1 MTTPEPGT
9 LPHAAAP
16 PPGCPAHAGGRAG
29 EAPAAGRGAALYGPA
44 VSEDP
49 HGLYARL
56 REQYGAVAPIE
67 LEPGVEAWLVLG
79 YPELLELTR
88 NEQLFS
94 KDSRRWRVPAEGR
107 LRPDSRVQPMT
118 AWRPTLLNLDGAEHQ
133 RLRAAVADTLA
144 QIDHGRLREITEAA
158 ADALID
164 GWGPDGTADL
174 IAQYARRL
182 PLLVFTQLLGLP
194 AEAGPRLIEL
204 ISHFVDSSENSVR
217 ANAEFQ
223 ATLADLVRSRRAE
236 PGADL
241 TSWLL
246 AHPAR
251 LTDEEALHHLVVILV
266 AGNETTINWTGNT
279 LRLLLTDRRFRATLS
294 GGRLTVADALEEV
307 LWRDP
312 PTQNFPG
319 RWATDDTVLGGQ
331 YISAGDMLVLGLAAA
346 NADPAAQGPLT
357 PAPAHAA
364 PSVRDG
370 TGTTGNRAHLA
381 WGAGRHVCPAQ
392 HPARLIVETA
402 VETLLHRLPDLQLAV
417 PAGELSWRPSP
428 WSRALVSLPVL
439 YSAFT
444 PPRPAAT
451 ERPVWTPPPHSTPGG
466 SPPSPSTPSDAT
478 STPRTPGSATP
489 ARRSWWNSL
498 AGWWSGR

>member
-1 MTTPEPGT
+1 MTTPDSVPT
-9 LPHAAAP
+9 T
-16 PPGCPAHAGGRAG
+16 
-29 EAPAAGRGAALYGPA
+29 APAAGCPYVPPRVAPLYGPA
-44 VSEDP
+44 VAEDP

-56 REQYGAVAPIE
+56 REQHGPVAPIE

-88 NEQLFS
+88 NEQQFS
-94 KDSRRWRVPAEGR
+94 KDSRRWRVAREGR
-107 LRPDSRVQPMT
+107 LSADSRLLPMT

-133 RLRAAVADTLA
+133 RLRAAVADTLSRVD
-144 QIDHGRLREITEAA
+144 QRQLRETTEAA
-158 ADALID
+158 AEALID

-182 PLLVFTQLLGLP
+182 PLLVFTRLLGLP
-194 AEAGPRLIEL
+194 AEAGPHLIEL
-204 ISHFVDSSENSVR
+204 ISHFVDSSEKSVR

-223 ATLADLVRSRRAE
+223 AILVDLVRSRRE
-236 PGADL
+236 RPGADL

-246 AHPAR
+246 AHPAA
-251 LTDEEALHHLVVILV
+251 LSDEEAVHHLVVILV

-279 LRLLLTDRRFRATLS
+279 LRLLLTDRRFRATLA
-294 GGRLTVADALEEV
+294 GGRATVADALDEV

-319 RWATDDTVLGGQ
+319 RWATSDTVLGGQ

-346 NADPAAQGPLT
+346 NADPVVHG
-357 PAPAHAA
+357 
-364 PSVRDG
+364 RDG
-370 TGTTGNRAHLA
+370 VAGNRAHLA
-381 WGAGRHVCPAQ
+381 WGAGKHVCPAQ
-392 HPARLIVETA
+392 DPARLIVETA

-417 PAGELSWRPSP
+417 PAHELAWRPSP

-444 PPRPAAT
+444 PPRPATT
-451 ERPVWTPPPHSTPGG
+451 ERPAWTPPPLPNSSSRSGSTPQAPTSTARTGG
-466 SPPSPSTPSDAT
+466 SGKPD
-478 STPRTPGSATP
+478 
-489 ARRSWWNSL
+489 RRHWWNSL

>member
-9 LPHAAAP
+9 SSAATAPPHASPAR
-16 PPGCPAHAGGRAG
+16 PGCPVRGG
-29 EAPAAGRGAALYGPA
+29 APLFGAAVA
-44 VSEDP
+44 EDP
-49 HGLYARL
+49 HGMYARL
-56 REQYGAVAPIE
+56 REQYGPVAPIE

-88 NEQLFS
+88 NEQVFS

-107 LRPDSRVQPMT
+107 LRPDSRLLPMT
-118 AWRPTLLNLDGAEHQ
+118 AWRPTLLNLDGDEHQ
-133 RLRAAVADTLA
+133 RLRAAVSDTLA
-144 QIDHGRLREITEAA
+144 QIDQRRLRETTEAA

-164 GWGPDGTADL
+164 DWGPDGTADL
-174 IAQYARRL
+174 VAQYARRL

-194 AEAGPRLIEL
+194 ASAGPRLIEL
-204 ISHFVDSSENSVR
+204 ISHFVDSSEKSVR

-223 ATLADLVRSRRAE
+223 AILVDLVRRCRAE

-246 AHPAR
+246 AHPAA
-251 LTDEEALHHLVVILV
+251 LTDEEAAHHLVVILV
-266 AGNETTINWTGNT
+266 AGNETAINWTGNT
-279 LRLLLTDRRFRATLS
+279 LRLLLTDRRFRASLS

-319 RWATDDTVLGGQ
+319 RWATEDTVLGGQ
-331 YISAGDMLVLGLAAA
+331 FIAAGDMLVLGLAAA
-346 NADPAAQGPLT
+346 NADPAAQGPVT
-357 PAPAHAA
+357 PPTGYGAA
-364 PSVRDG
+364 AAREG
-370 TGTTGNRAHLA
+370 NGMTGNRAHLA
-381 WGAGRHVCPAQ
+381 WGAGKHVCPAQ
-392 HPARLIVETA
+392 QPARLIVETA

-417 PAGELSWRPSP
+417 PASDLTWRPSP

-451 ERPVWTPPPHSTPGG
+451 ERPVWTPPPHPAPGAT
-466 SPPSPSTPSDAT
+466 PPSSSTRSDAT
-478 STPRTPGSATP
+478 STPRTPASATP
-489 ARRSWWNSL
+489 GPRSWWNSL